1 MVKRAVE
8 RYFPQEIGERKIMS
22 KLKGQSV
29 VVEVPASTSNLGPG
43 FDCLGLAV
51 QLSNRVEVQSAGE
64 LPDDPFLREAAD
76 VFAEAAGLKETPGF
90 ACTITGEVPRSRGL
104 GSSVTVRLGLLHGL
118 NVLHDGGLSDEAIFA
133 LCSRLEG
140 HPDNAAPAAFGGFT
154 ICRAD
159 GSWQRY
165 EVDPRLQFVLL
176 IPALEVPTEEA
187 RKVVPGQFSR
197 ADAVWN
203 LSHAA
208 ALAAAMA
215 SGRYEDLPGCFADR
229 IHQPGRSRLLPF
241 LDSVIA
247 AATAA
252 GALGCWL
259 SGSGSTIAAATLQA
273 PEKVATAMLMACE
286 GEAEVRVVGADNHGK
301 RILAC

>member
-1 MVKRAVE
+1 MMMESMEEA
-8 RYFPQEIGERKIMS
+8 
-22 KLKGQSV
+22 

-43 FDCLGLAV
+43 FDCFGLAL
-51 QLSNRVEVQSAGE
+51 QIYNRITVRPSEKMPE
-64 LPDDPFLREAAD
+64 DPFLLQAAD
-76 VFAEAAGLKETPGF
+76 AFGKAAGLPQTPGF
-90 ACTITGEVPRSRGL
+90 ACEIAGEVPRSRGL

-118 NVLHDGGLSDEAIFA
+118 NEVFAGGLSREQIFS
-133 LCSRLEG
+133 LCARLEG

-159 GSWQRY
+159 GAWQRF
-165 EVDPRLQFVLL
+165 EVAERLRFVLL
-176 IPALEVPTEEA
+176 IPEMEVPTEEA
-187 RKVVPGQFSR
+187 RKVVPGEFSR

-215 SGRYEDLPGCFADR
+215 TGRYEDLPGCFSDR

-241 LDSVIA
+241 LDPVIR
-247 AATAA
+247 AATQA

-259 SGSGSTIAAATLQA
+259 SGSGSTIAAATLGDPA
-273 PEKVATAMLMACE
+273 AVAKAMRNACK
-286 GEAEVRVVGADNHGK
+286 GPAETRVVGADNRGLRLLSH
-301 RILAC
+301 